1 MKIIIHPTYFPNID
15 LLSQLIKSENIL
27 FEISD
32 KYIKQTLR
40 NRTEIHAA
48 NGKLILSIPVKY
60 SSSKKEKYKD
70 IKICYNSS
78 WQKIHL
84 KSIES
89 AYRNSPYY
97 DFFEDYIIKFFN
109 KKEKFLI
116 DANIKSIELIYDI
129 LDMKMKYDLTND
141 YKNKL
146 ENYTDYRKL
155 VDSNPDE
162 KKSKI
167 NYSQVFQE
175 KNGFISGLSSLDII
189 FNKGLESLDY
199 INS

>member
-89 AYRNSPYY
+89 AYRNSPYF
-97 DFFEDYIIKFFN
+97 DFFEDYFIKFFN

-162 KKSKI
+162 KMSKI

-199 INS
+199 LNS

>member
-15 LLSQLIKSENIL
+15 LLSHLIKSENIL

-97 DFFEDYIIKFFN
+97 DFFEDYFIKFFN

-116 DANIKSIELIYDI
+116 DANIKSIEVIYDI

>member
-32 KYIKQTLR
+32 KYTKQTLR

-97 DFFEDYIIKFFN
+97 DFFEDYFIKFFN

-162 KKSKI
+162 KMSKI

>member
-97 DFFEDYIIKFFN
+97 DFFEDYFIKFFN

-155 VDSNPDE
+155 VDSNYDE
-162 KKSKI
+162 KMSKI

>member
-15 LLSQLIKSENIL
+15 LLSHLIKSENIL

-97 DFFEDYIIKFFN
+97 DFFEDYFIKFFN

-162 KKSKI
+162 KMSKI

>member
-97 DFFEDYIIKFFN
+97 DFFEDYFIKFFN

-116 DANIKSIELIYDI
+116 DANIKSIEVIYDI

-146 ENYTDYRKL
+146 ENYIDYRKL

-162 KKSKI
+162 KMSKI

>member
-97 DFFEDYIIKFFN
+97 DFFEDYFIKFFN

-116 DANIKSIELIYDI
+116 DANIKSIEVIYGI

-162 KKSKI
+162 
-167 NYSQVFQE
+167 
-175 KNGFISGLSSLDII
+175 
-189 FNKGLESLDY
+189 
-199 INS
+199 

>member
-1 MKIIIHPTYFPNID
+1 MKTIIHPTYFPNI
-15 LLSQLIKSENIL
+15 SAFKTIINSTNIL
-27 FEISD
+27 FEVND
-32 KYIKQTLR
+32 HYVKQTLR

-97 DFFEDYIIKFFN
+97 DFFEDYFIKFFN

-116 DANIKSIELIYDI
+116 DANIKSIEVIYDI
-129 LDMKMKYDLTND
+129 LDMNMKYDLTND

-162 KKSKI
+162 KMSKI

>member
-60 SSSKKEKYKD
+60 SSSEKEKYKD

-97 DFFEDYIIKFFN
+97 DFFEDYFIKFFN

-162 KKSKI
+162 KMSKI

>member
-97 DFFEDYIIKFFN
+97 DFFEDYFIKFFN

-162 KKSKI
+162 KMSKI

>member
-15 LLSQLIKSENIL
+15 LFSQLIKSENIL

-97 DFFEDYIIKFFN
+97 DFFEDYFIKFFN

-116 DANIKSIELIYDI
+116 DANIKSIEVIYDI

-162 KKSKI
+162 KMNKI

>member
-97 DFFEDYIIKFFN
+97 DFFEDYFIKFFN

-116 DANIKSIELIYDI
+116 DANIKSIEVIYDI

-155 VDSNPDE
+155 VDSNPVE
-162 KKSKI
+162 KMSKI

>member
-70 IKICYNSS
+70 IKICYNSR

-97 DFFEDYIIKFFN
+97 DFFEDYFIKFFN

-116 DANIKSIELIYDI
+116 DANIKSIEVIYGI

-155 VDSNPDE
+155 VDSNYDE
-162 KKSKI
+162 KMSKI

>member
-97 DFFEDYIIKFFN
+97 DFFEDYFIKFFN

-146 ENYTDYRKL
+146 ENYIDYRKL

-162 KKSKI
+162 KMSKI

>member
-97 DFFEDYIIKFFN
+97 DFFEDYFIKFFN

-116 DANIKSIELIYDI
+116 DANIKSIEVIYDI

-141 YKNKL
+141 YMNKL

-155 VDSNPDE
+155 VDSDPDE
-162 KKSKI
+162 KMSKI
-167 NYSQVFQE
+167 NYNQVFQE

>member
-97 DFFEDYIIKFFN
+97 DFFEDYFIKFFN

-116 DANIKSIELIYDI
+116 DANIKSIEVIYDI

-162 KKSKI
+162 KMNKI

>member
-97 DFFEDYIIKFFN
+97 DFFEDYFIKFFN

-116 DANIKSIELIYDI
+116 DANIKSIEVIYGI

-162 KKSKI
+162 KMSKI

>member
-97 DFFEDYIIKFFN
+97 DFFEDYFIKFFN

>member
-15 LLSQLIKSENIL
+15 LLSHLIKSENIL

-60 SSSKKEKYKD
+60 SSSKKEKYKE

-97 DFFEDYIIKFFN
+97 DFFEDYFIKFFN

-162 KKSKI
+162 KMSKI

>member
-97 DFFEDYIIKFFN
+97 DFFEDYFIKFFN

-116 DANIKSIELIYDI
+116 DTNIKSIELIYDI

-162 KKSKI
+162 KMSKI

>member
-97 DFFEDYIIKFFN
+97 DFFEDYFIKFFN

-116 DANIKSIELIYDI
+116 DANIKSIEVIYDI

-162 KKSKI
+162 KMSKI

>member
-97 DFFEDYIIKFFN
+97 DFFEDYFIKFFN

-116 DANIKSIELIYDI
+116 DANIKSIEVIYDI

-162 KKSKI
+162 KMSKI
-167 NYSQVFQE
+167 NYNQVFQE

>member
-60 SSSKKEKYKD
+60 SSSKKEKYKE

-97 DFFEDYIIKFFN
+97 DFFEDYFIKFFN

-162 KKSKI
+162 KMSKI

>member
-97 DFFEDYIIKFFN
+97 DFFEDYFIKFFN

-116 DANIKSIELIYDI
+116 DANIKSIEVIYDI
-129 LDMKMKYDLTND
+129 LDMNMKYDLTND

-146 ENYTDYRKL
+146 GNYTDYRKL

-162 KKSKI
+162 KMSKI

>member
-97 DFFEDYIIKFFN
+97 DFFEDYFIKFFN

-189 FNKGLESLDY
+189 FNKGLES
-199 INS
+199 

>member
-1 MKIIIHPTYFPNID
+1 
-15 LLSQLIKSENIL
+15 
-27 FEISD
+27 
-32 KYIKQTLR
+32 
-40 NRTEIHAA
+40 
-48 NGKLILSIPVKY
+48 VKY

-97 DFFEDYIIKFFN
+97 DFFEDYFIKFFN

-116 DANIKSIELIYDI
+116 DANIKSIEVIYDI

>member
-1 MKIIIHPTYFPNID
+1 MKTIIHPTYFPNI
-15 LLSQLIKSENIL
+15 SAFKTIINSTNIL
-27 FEISD
+27 FEVND
-32 KYIKQTLR
+32 HYVKQTLR

-97 DFFEDYIIKFFN
+97 DFFEDYFIKFFN

-162 KKSKI
+162 KMSKI

>member
-84 KSIES
+84 KSIQS

-97 DFFEDYIIKFFN
+97 DFFEDYFIKFFN

-116 DANIKSIELIYDI
+116 DANIKSIEVIYDI

-162 KKSKI
+162 KMSKI

>member
-84 KSIES
+84 KS
-89 AYRNSPYY
+89 PQ
-97 DFFEDYIIKFFN
+97 IKLLRVG
-109 KKEKFLI
+109 K
-116 DANIKSIELIYDI
+116 DVY
-129 LDMKMKYDLTND
+129 
-141 YKNKL
+141 
-146 ENYTDYRKL
+146 
-155 VDSNPDE
+155 
-162 KKSKI
+162 
-167 NYSQVFQE
+167 FQW
-175 KNGFISGLSSLDII
+175 LHSL
-189 FNKGLESLDY
+189 LLRLHMY
-199 INS
+199 

>member
-1 MKIIIHPTYFPNID
+1 MKIIIHPTYFTNID

-97 DFFEDYIIKFFN
+97 DFFEDYFIKFFN

-116 DANIKSIELIYDI
+116 DANIKSIEVIYGI

-146 ENYTDYRKL
+146 ENYIDYRKL

-162 KKSKI
+162 KMSKI

>member
-97 DFFEDYIIKFFN
+97 DFFEDYFIKFFN

-162 KKSKI
+162 KMSKI

-189 FNKGLESLDY
+189 FNKGHESLDY

>member
-97 DFFEDYIIKFFN
+97 DFFEDYFIKFFN

-116 DANIKSIELIYDI
+116 DTNIKSIEVIYDI

-162 KKSKI
+162 KMSKI

>member
-97 DFFEDYIIKFFN
+97 DFFEDYFIKFFN

-116 DANIKSIELIYDI
+116 DANIKSIKVIYDI

-146 ENYTDYRKL
+146 ENYKDYRKL
-155 VDSNPDE
+155 VDSNSDN
-162 KKSKI
+162 KMNKI

>member
-97 DFFEDYIIKFFN
+97 DFFEDYFIKFFN

-116 DANIKSIELIYDI
+116 DANIKSIEVIYGI

-155 VDSNPDE
+155 VDSNYDE
-162 KKSKI
+162 KMSKI